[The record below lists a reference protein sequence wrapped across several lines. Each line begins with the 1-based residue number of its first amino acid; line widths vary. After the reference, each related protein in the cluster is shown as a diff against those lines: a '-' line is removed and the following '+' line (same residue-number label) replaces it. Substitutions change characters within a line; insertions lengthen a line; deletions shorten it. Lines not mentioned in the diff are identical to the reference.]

1 MSTADK
7 INRPC
12 NGICKKFQVKK
23 PVGKGRYGS
32 GQGHCQICDAWIDH
46 IGCHMKDG
54 SHATK
59 ESVGW
64 FCNCCNYR
72 VRQNP
77 RNKLYKEKLRES
89 KTQNNEA
96 QNNEAQNNEAQNST
110 NDDLITAKDLFIS
123 RGQASLLKKLTHLMP
138 NIDETKS
145 HSEILEKI
153 SEFLQHEINDN
164 WGTLENFLSLATNY
178 QQLNQISAIILFEK
192 LKEEIGHIPSKDE
205 FLNKVNLDENWINN
219 EFKNWEYFLDLLQ
232 YDPWY
237 RTIKKYLKSEI
248 DEIKNE
254 NEINQTPEK
263 AMNFKERF
271 MESQQLMYKILLK
284 RKETQALLLKLE
296 EKLNHLNTNT
306 IRTISEEL

>member
-1 MSTADK
+1 MSTPDK
-7 INRPC
+7 INRTC

-23 PVGKGRYGS
+23 PVGEGRYGS
-32 GQGHCQICDAWIDH
+32 GQGHCQICNTWIDH

-54 SHATK
+54 SPATK

-89 KTQNNEA
+89 KTQNNEL
-96 QNNEAQNNEAQNST
+96 QNST

-123 RGQASLLKKLTHLMP
+123 RGQASLLKKLTLLMP
-138 NIDETKS
+138 NIDEIKS

-153 SEFLQHEINDN
+153 PEFLQYEINDN

-237 RTIKKYLKSEI
+237 RTIKKSLKSEI
-248 DEIKNE
+248 NEIKSE

-263 AMNFKERF
+263 AMNFGEGF
-271 MESQQLMYKILLK
+271 TESQKLMDEILLE
-284 RKETQALLLKLE
+284 RKETQTLFLKLQ
-296 EKLNHLNTNT
+296 EKLNHLNKNT

>member
-1 MSTADK
+1 LSTPDK
-7 INRPC
+7 INRTC

-23 PVGKGRYGS
+23 PVGEGRYGS
-32 GQGHCQICDAWIDH
+32 GQGHCQICNTWIDH

-54 SHATK
+54 SPATK

-89 KTQNNEA
+89 KTQNNEL
-96 QNNEAQNNEAQNST
+96 QNST

-123 RGQASLLKKLTHLMP
+123 RGQASLLKKLTLLMP
-138 NIDETKS
+138 NIDEVKS

-153 SEFLQHEINDN
+153 PEFLQYEINDN

-237 RTIKKYLKSEI
+237 RTIKKSLKSEI
-248 DEIKNE
+248 NEIKSE

-263 AMNFKERF
+263 AMNFGEGF
-271 MESQQLMYKILLK
+271 TESQKLMDEILLE
-284 RKETQALLLKLE
+284 RKETQTLFLKLQ
-296 EKLNHLNTNT
+296 EKLNHLNKNT

>member
-1 MSTADK
+1 MADPHIQK
-7 INRPC
+7 RTC
-12 NGICKKFQVKK
+12 KGICKKFQVKK
-23 PVGKGRYGS
+23 PVGKSRYAS
-32 GQGHCQICDAWIDH
+32 GQGHCQTCDTWIDH

-54 SHATK
+54 SSATK

-89 KTQNNEA
+89 KTQNNEL
-96 QNNEAQNNEAQNST
+96 QNSI
-110 NDDLITAKDLFIS
+110 NEDLITAKDLFIS
-123 RGQASLLKKLTHLMP
+123 RGQASLLKKLTLLIP

-153 SEFLQHEINDN
+153 PEFLQYEINDN

-192 LKEEIGHIPSKDE
+192 LKEKIGHIPSKDE
-205 FLNKVNLDENWINN
+205 FLNKVNLDEDWINN

-232 YDPWY
+232 YNPWY
-237 RTIKKYLKSEI
+237 RTIKKPLKLEINEIKSENKI
-248 DEIKNE
+248 I
-254 NEINQTPEK
+254 QTPEK
-263 AMNFKERF
+263 AMNFGERF
-271 MESQQLMYKILLK
+271 MESQKLMDKILLE
-284 RKETQALLLKLE
+284 RKEVQTLFLKLQ
-296 EKLNHLNTNT
+296 EKLNHLNTYT